1 MAATAG
7 NPFWD
12 FTLALYG
19 RPGVAPALIGL
30 QDRLGLDVN
39 MVLYCCWAAT
49 TGHALSVDNLKAVE
63 AVAEPWQAEVVRP
76 LRALRRRLKGG
87 FGDLPA
93 AAVEA
98 YRKRINALEIDGE
111 RMAQDAMA
119 GLIAAASDGAD
130 ESVAQRVATNLRAY
144 LHVRG
149 ATPGAADRSDL
160 NVVLRACC
168 PEPGPDSVN
177 FDVV

>member
-1 MAATAG
+1 MAEPSG
-7 NPFWD
+7 NRFWD

-19 RPGVAPALIGL
+19 RPGVAPALVRL

-39 MVLYCCWAAT
+39 MLLYCCWAAT
-49 TGHALSVDNLKAVE
+49 TGHGLSVADLKAVE
-63 AVAEPWQAEVVRP
+63 AVTEPWQAEVVRP

-119 GLIAAASDGAD
+119 GLISAAAASAD
-130 ESVAQRVATNLRAY
+130 ASVAQRVATNVRAY
-144 LHVRG
+144 LHLRG
-149 ATPGAADRSDL
+149 ATPGAPDRSDL
-160 NVVLRACC
+160 NLVLRACC
-168 PEPGPDSVN
+168 PEQGPDSVN